1 VNADP
6 AFLKAHY
13 GGQIDA
19 LQAFLD
25 DACSNLPERNTAY
38 VRFGGG
44 TALAIYYFQHRLS
57 FDIDLFATDP
67 QIMNYLSPKHWME
80 ETALF
85 NRDSYID
92 FAHHI
97 RVLFRKN
104 NIKVDVLVAQDFV
117 SEPFIDDSRRLFSTD
132 VHVESIEDIIAKKII
147 YRRHDNLTRD
157 IIDIAVADR
166 QEGTLRKLSEAEA
179 VSRQD
184 VSELRDALAS
194 LDRETYETELAIVKP
209 FETYM
214 ELAKRA
220 PDILIEACDEII
232 GDMKK
237 K

>member
-1 VNADP
+1 MSADT
-6 AFLKAHY
+6 AFLKAYY
-13 GGQIDA
+13 GDQIDA

-25 DACSNLPERNTAY
+25 DACTNLPERDSSL

-97 RVLFRKN
+97 RVLFRRR
-104 NIKVDVLVAQDFV
+104 NIQVDVLVAQDFV
-117 SEPFIDDSRRLFSTD
+117 SKPFIDNSGRLFSTD
-132 VHVESIEDIIAKKII
+132 VYVESMEDIIAKKII
-147 YRRHDNLTRD
+147 YRRRDNLTRD
-157 IIDIAVADR
+157 IIDIAVAEK
-166 QEGTLRKLSEAEA
+166 QEGVLRKLFEAEA
-179 VSRQD
+179 ISRQD
-184 VSELRDALAS
+184 VSELRDALAM
-194 LDRETYETELAIVKP
+194 LDREMYAVELDIVKP

-214 ELAKRA
+214 ELARRA
-220 PDILIEACDEII
+220 PDILTEACDEII

-237 K
+237 